1 MKQYIHLEVFQPYT
15 TCSHLYNYAYQ
26 SQAYGRMAL
35 HLNDLTGTRF
45 AQYTGVK
52 YTERKETEGNA
63 DNQINNVFF
72 IQIKNSKL

>member
-1 MKQYIHLEVFQPYT
+1 
-15 TCSHLYNYAYQ
+15 
-26 SQAYGRMAL
+26 MAL